1 MDTNSKPME
10 IDRFVR
16 PNILSLAPYSTARDE
31 YSGGE
36 VGVFL
41 DANESPYCNGL
52 NRYPDPR
59 QKELKSR
66 ISAIKGIPAGNIFL
80 GNGSDEAIDLCF
92 RVFCRPGTDKAVTM
106 WPSYGM
112 YTVAAATN
120 DIQMTKVLL
129 EEDFSLDTEKI
140 LSAADSSTKLLFL
153 CSPNNP
159 TAKALPKAQI
169 REICRRFDGVVVLDE
184 AYVDFSTE
192 GSMTG
197 ELDSFPNLIILQTF
211 SKAWG
216 MAGARIGLAYA
227 SRRIISLFDMVKYPY
242 NLSVLSQNTV
252 IQWLDTSLKERHVKE
267 ILSERERLSAALE
280 KTGQVLKVYPS
291 DANFLLVRTTD
302 ADKMYDYLISKGI
315 IVRNRTT
322 QPLCG
327 GCLRITV
334 GTPCQNDSL
343 IEAISLFDGSAPA
356 LEPRQSSP
364 SPEDNRTVHLR
375 RTTSETDIDIRIDL
389 DGPAGGKVSTGLG
402 FFDHMLSQIG
412 RHGGFTL
419 DINAKGDLEID
430 EHHTIEDV
438 GIALG
443 EALRQAL
450 GSKAGIGRYG
460 FCLPMDECDAAVLLD
475 LGGRID
481 FRWEVG
487 FRREYVGDVPTDM
500 MEHFFKSLCH
510 ELKCNMHIKATGEN
524 DHHKAEGIFKAF
536 ARALRMA
543 ITRTPSPFE
552 MPSSKG
558 VI

>member
-1 MDTNSKPME
+1 MN

-31 YSGGE
+31 YSGTDL
-36 VGVFL
+36 GVFL
-41 DANESPYCNGL
+41 DANESPYSNGL

-59 QKELKSR
+59 QKELKER
-66 ISAIKGIPAGNIFL
+66 IGQIKGISHSKIFM

-92 RVFCRPGTDKAVTM
+92 RVFCRPGVDKAVSM

-120 DIQMTKVLL
+120 DIAMTRVLL
-129 EEDFSLDTEKI
+129 EKDFSLDTEKI
-140 LSAADSSTKLLFL
+140 LSAADAYTKLLFL

-159 TAKALPKAQI
+159 TANVLPKSQI
-169 REICRRFDGVVVLDE
+169 REICRRFDGIVVLDE
-184 AYVDFSTE
+184 AYVDFSSE
-192 GSMTG
+192 GTMLT
-197 ELDSFPNLIILQTF
+197 ELDDFPNLIVLQTL

-216 MAGARIGLAYA
+216 MAGARMGLAFA
-227 SRRIISLFDMVKYPY
+227 SERIISLFDMVKYPY
-242 NLSVLSQNTV
+242 NLSVLSQN
-252 IQWLDTSLKERHVKE
+252 IALQWLDPSLKEKHVEE
-267 ILSERERLSAALE
+267 ILSEREKLRKE
-280 KTGQVLKVYPS
+280 MERFDFIKEIYPS
-291 DANFLLVRTTD
+291 EANFLLVKTPD
-302 ADKMYDYLISKGI
+302 ANALYDYLISKGI

-322 QPLCG
+322 QALCE

-334 GTPCQNDSL
+334 GTPYQNEELLAALSSYGK
-343 IEAISLFDGSAPA
+343 EAPVKVHEKA
-356 LEPRQSSP
+356 P
-364 SPEDNRTVHLR
+364 SPEDNRRVTLSR
-375 RTTSETDIDIRIDL
+375 KTSETDITVKIDL
-389 DGPAGGKVSTGLG
+389 DGAAGGKVSTGLG

-419 DINAKGDLEID
+419 DITAKGDLEID

-443 EALRQAL
+443 DAIRQAL

-481 FRWEVG
+481 FRWEVE
-487 FRREYVGDVPTDM
+487 FKREYVGDVPTDM

-510 ELKCNMHIKATGEN
+510 ELKCNLHIKATGEN
-524 DHHKAEGIFKAF
+524 DHHKAEGVFKAF

>member
-1 MDTNSKPME
+1 MDIEKL
-10 IDRFVR
+10 IR
-16 PNILSLAPYSTARDE
+16 PNIRSLSPYSTARDE
-31 YSGGE
+31 YSGGDI
-36 VGVFL
+36 GVFL

-59 QKELKSR
+59 QRELKKL
-66 ISAIKGIPAGNIFL
+66 ISSIKGVPEGNIFL

-92 RVFCRPGTDKAVTM
+92 RVFCRPGVDSAITM

-120 DIQMTKVLL
+120 DIRMNKVLL

-140 LSAADSSTKLLFL
+140 LSEADESSKLLFL

-159 TAKALPKAQI
+159 TANALPKAQI
-169 REICRRFDGVVVLDE
+169 REICNRFAGIVVLDE
-184 AYVDFSTE
+184 AYVDFSSE
-192 GSMTG
+192 GSMLD
-197 ELDSFPNLIILQTF
+197 ELDAFPNLIILQTF

-216 MAGARIGLAYA
+216 MAGARIGLAY
-227 SRRIISLFDMVKYPY
+227 SSERIISLFDMVKYPY
-242 NLSVLSQNTV
+242 NLSVLAQDTALR
-252 IQWLDTSLKERHVKE
+252 WLNPSLKEKHVTE
-267 ILSERERLSAALE
+267 ILSQKERLRSEME
-280 KTGQVLKVYPS
+280 KFPFIEKIYPS
-291 DANFLLVRTTD
+291 EANFLLVKTED
-302 ADKMYDYLISKGI
+302 ANALYDYLITKGI

-334 GTPCQNDSL
+334 GTPLQNDEL
-343 IEAISLFDGSAPA
+343 LEALSSYDGKAPSPVKKSA
-356 LEPRQSSP
+356 P
-364 SPEDNRTVHLR
+364 SPEDDRKVSLR
-375 RTTSETDIDIRIDL
+375 RKTSETDIAISIDL
-389 DGPAGGKVSTGLG
+389 DGGAGGKVSTGLG

-419 DINAKGDLEID
+419 DITAKGDLEID

-443 EALRQAL
+443 EAIRQAL

-475 LGGRID
+475 LGGWID
-481 FRWEVG
+481 FRWEVE

-510 ELKCNMHIKATGEN
+510 ELKCNMHIKATGDN

>member
-1 MDTNSKPME
+1 MDNN
-10 IDRFVR
+10 IDRLVR
-16 PNILSLAPYSTARDE
+16 PNILSLSPYSTARDE
-31 YSGGE
+31 YSGGSL
-36 VGVFL
+36 GVFL
-41 DANESPYCNGL
+41 DANESPYCNGI

-59 QKELKSR
+59 QKELKER
-66 ISAIKGIPAGNIFL
+66 ISVIKGTKVENIFL

-92 RVFCRPGTDKAVTM
+92 RVFCRPGIDNAISM

-120 DIQMTKVLL
+120 DIGMRKVLL
-129 EEDFSLDTEKI
+129 EKDFSLDTEKI
-140 LSAADSSTKLLFL
+140 LSAADGNSKLLFL

-159 TAKALPKAQI
+159 TANALPKSQI
-169 REICRRFDGVVVLDE
+169 REICSRFGGIVVLDE
-184 AYVDFSTE
+184 AYVDFSSE
-192 GSMTG
+192 GSMME
-197 ELDSFPNLIILQTF
+197 ELSSFPNLIILQTF

-216 MAGARIGLAYA
+216 MAGTRTGLAF
-227 SRRIISLFDMVKYPY
+227 SSERIISLFDMVKYPY
-242 NLSVLSQNTV
+242 NLSVLTQNTV
-252 IQWLDTSLKERHVKE
+252 LQWLDPSLKERHVRE
-267 ILSERERLSAALE
+267 ILSERERLRSCLSSLPCIKE
-280 KTGQVLKVYPS
+280 IYPS
-291 DANFLLVRTTD
+291 QANFLLVRTD
-302 ADKMYDYLISKGI
+302 DSNAMYDFLISKGI

-322 QPLCG
+322 QPLCE

-334 GTPCQNDSL
+334 GTPLQNDELLSAL
-343 IEAISLFDGSAPA
+343 SSYGDVSSQIKVTASAPT
-356 LEPRQSSP
+356 
-364 SPEDNRTVHLR
+364 PEDNRKFSLR
-375 RTTSETDIDIRIDL
+375 RKTSETDIEIRVDL
-389 DGPAGGKVSTGLG
+389 DGGAGGKVSTGLG

-419 DINAKGDLEID
+419 DITAKGDLEID

-443 EALRQAL
+443 DAIRQAL

-481 FRWEVG
+481 FRWEVE
-487 FRREYVGDVPTDM
+487 FKREYVGDVPTDM
-500 MEHFFKSLCH
+500 MEHFFKSLCC
-510 ELKCNMHIKATGEN
+510 ELRCNLHIKATGEN
-524 DHHKAEGIFKAF
+524 DHHKAEGVFKAF